1 MVSFFWFIV
10 RNYSDTSQCGPIN
23 LEYNSIYASKY
34 NKMNLKFVCLG
45 LLEQMETING
55 DLENINNMND
65 ARIGNKESTKSI
77 KEDVKKN
84 VTESTESINND
95 MKDVFTRFIEKN
107 REMKECCPRGEPVI
121 GKLYFVLDSS

>member
-1 MVSFFWFIV
+1 
-10 RNYSDTSQCGPIN
+10 
-23 LEYNSIYASKY
+23 
-34 NKMNLKFVCLG
+34 MNLKFVFLG
-45 LLEQMETING
+45 LLEQMESING
-55 DLENINNMND
+55 DLENINDMND